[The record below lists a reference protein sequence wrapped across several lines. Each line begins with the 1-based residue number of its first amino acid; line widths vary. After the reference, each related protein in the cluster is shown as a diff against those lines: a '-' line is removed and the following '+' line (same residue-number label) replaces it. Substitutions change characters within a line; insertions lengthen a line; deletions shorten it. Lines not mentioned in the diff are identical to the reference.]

1 MPPAVLLREGAAG
14 DAVADLQARLAGA
27 GHPVPPDERSVYGPG
42 TVEAVRKFQAARGLR
57 EDGVC
62 GPQTWGALVEAGYS
76 LGERMLY
83 RHEPM
88 LRGDDVVTL
97 QQRLGELG
105 FDAGRVDGIFGPVT
119 QAAVVDFQRNAGL
132 RDDGICGPVT
142 IQALRRLRSRG
153 DGAPVA
159 GVRERETLR
168 SRPPTVAGCR
178 IAIGELGGLGAL
190 VRSVERAVTRVGA
203 TATVLHHPDPSA
215 MAALANSL
223 GVDAYLG
230 LAIDP
235 EVDGVRCAFYAAHGF
250 ESSGGKRLA
259 ELVHH
264 EISAAVGLAGL
275 GVRGMAVPVL
285 RETRMPA
292 VTCDIGPPRV
302 IVESGAGV
310 GEAVARAVSL
320 WTAAP
325 CG

>member
-1 MPPAVLLREGAAG
+1 M
-14 DAVADLQARLAGA
+14 
-27 GHPVPPDERSVYGPG
+27 YGPG

-57 EDGVC
+57 EDGIC
-62 GPQTWGALVEAGYS
+62 GPQTWGALVEAGYT

-88 LRGDDVVTL
+88 LRGDDVATL

-105 FDAGRVDGIFGPVT
+105 FDAGRVDGIFGAET
-119 QAAVVDFQRNAGL
+119 QSAVVEFQRNAGL
-132 RDDGICGPVT
+132 RGDGICGPVT
-142 IQALRRLRSRG
+142 VRALRRLRSRG

-168 SRPPTVAGCR
+168 SRPPTVSGCR
-178 IAIGELGGLGAL
+178 IAVGEAGGLGAL
-190 VRSVERAVTRVGA
+190 VRSVEQALSRVGA
-203 TATVLHHPDPSA
+203 TPAVLHHPDPSA
-215 MAALANSL
+215 MATLANSL

-230 LAIDP
+230 LTVDP
-235 EVDGVRCAFYAAHGF
+235 ELEGVRCAFYAAHGF

-259 ELVHH
+259 ELLHL
-264 EISAAVGLAGL
+264 EISAALGVAGL
-275 GVRGMAVPVL
+275 GVRGMAIPVL
-285 RETRMPA
+285 RETKMPA
-292 VTCDIGPPRV
+292 VSCDIGPPRA
-302 IVESGAGV
+302 IVEGGAGV